1 MSTTTLHNMV
11 AILQLTGQL
20 RYMYAALVYS
30 DLILLWSIDTCENK
44 ISADQYPVTT
54 LQAQA

>member
-1 MSTTTLHNMV
+1 MV